1 MAEGLLAGKM
11 RGGLMQNH
19 RVLLEDYHDGSRK
32 KYVCVRLRSQ
42 AVFFK
47 GLTEQGRVGSAH
59 GFFLSDLYKAS
70 TSITCRAVADF
81 FNLLTWFADIYVWLF
96 SQRAKS

>member
-32 KYVCVRLRSQ
+32 KYACVRLRSQ

-47 GLTEQGRVGSAH
+47 GLTEQGRQRS
-59 GFFLSDLYKAS
+59 
-70 TSITCRAVADF
+70 
-81 FNLLTWFADIYVWLF
+81 WLF
-96 SQRAKS
+96 FVGFIQSEHIYNLPGGCGFL